1 MHLLLL
7 SLFGQVNILMHTE
20 EVHLCE
26 QQHNAILRKHKVKK
40 YEDQKM
46 TTSNNYGGAL
56 WDIWRREDVPKLR
69 DYLTKHARDFTNG
82 YNLPSYLVCII
93 FFIALIVILVL
104 QLHPLLYC
112 LQNIMYVLMGHLR
125 TMPFVKTEVKE

>member
-46 TTSNNYGGAL
+46 TTCNNYGGAL
-56 WDIWRREDVPKLR
+56 WDIWRREDVPKLH

-104 QLHPLLYC
+104 QLNPLLYC
-112 LQNIMYVLMGHLR
+112 LRNIMYILMGHLR